1 LLKTVSTS
9 NKVFDK
15 DFVENLLPQ
24 KFPFVMVD
32 KMYSYTENYLVS
44 GLRIQNDNIFY
55 CNGNFAES
63 GLIEHMAQSVA
74 LHTGY
79 QFFLKKEP
87 APTGYIGSIKD
98 IEIRKLPK
106 LNDEI
111 QTTVTILQ
119 EFGGIT
125 LVDVVT
131 KLNGVE
137 IANGQMKTVLA
148 K

>member
-1 LLKTVSTS
+1 METS
-9 NKVFDK
+9 NTIFEKE
-15 DFVENLLPQ
+15 FVENLLPQ

-32 KMYSYTENYLVS
+32 KMYSYTETSLIS
-44 GLRIQNDNIFY
+44 GLKIQSDNIFY
-55 CNGNFAES
+55 HNGSFVEA
-63 GLIEHMAQSVA
+63 GLVEHMAQSVA

-79 QFFLKKEP
+79 QFYLKQEP

-98 IEIRKLPK
+98 IEIKELPK
-106 LNDEI
+106 LDDEI
-111 QTTVTILQ
+111 QTTVSILQ

-137 IANGQMKTVLA
+137 IATGQMKTVLA